1 VEPRYKS
8 LTVSLVPQPRQLPPP
23 AFDKADLQKVFADII
38 PTYPYRAFEFIYN
51 DRGIQLNNGPEDT
64 VEIRPAMLQVQ
75 AKMDDV
81 EVLLSSM
88 AEKKALKILNIASER
103 LHIDGFL
110 QCAIQILAF
119 VDAPDD
125 DATAFMAGRLL
136 HGAEQADVLG
146 EGYFGAGVRF
156 RRLKEDESGE
166 DSLSVE
172 PTVEAHGSK
181 GAALLLHHTIVRAAT
196 AGPLGFD
203 QVSTWIEGGFD
214 FVNERAMRLLSEG
227 GDSHGNN

>member
-1 VEPRYKS
+1 MEPRYKS

-64 VEIRPAMLQVQ
+64 VEIRPALLQVQ

-81 EVLLSSM
+81 EVLLYSM
-88 AEKKALKILNIASER
+88 AAKKALKILKIASER

-110 QCAIQILAF
+110 QCAIQIQAF

-125 DATAFMAGRLL
+125 DATTFMAGRLL

-156 RRLKEDESGE
+156 RRLKEGE

-172 PTVEAHGSK
+172 PTVHKHGSK
-181 GAALLLHHTIVRAAT
+181 GASLLVNHQIGRAAT
-196 AGPLGFD
+196 TGPIGFD
-203 QVSTWIEGGFD
+203 QVSTWIDEGFD
-214 FVNERAMRLLSEG
+214 FVNDRAMRLLSEE

>member
-38 PTYPYRAFEFIYN
+38 PAYPYRAFEFIYN

-64 VEIRPAMLQVQ
+64 VEIRPALLQVQ

-88 AEKKALKILNIASER
+88 AEKKATKILRIASER

-110 QCAIQILAF
+110 QCAVQILAS

-166 DSLSVE
+166 DSLAIE
-172 PTVEAHGSK
+172 PTVHEHGSK
-181 GAALLLHHTIVRAAT
+181 GPALLVNHQIVRAAVR
-196 AGPLGFD
+196 GPLELG
-203 QVSTWIEGGFD
+203 QVSALIDEGFD
-214 FVNERAMRLLSEG
+214 FVNDRAMRLLSG
-227 GDSHGNN
+227 